1 MRAPRFP
8 RSSAIL
14 LGVVLAGLSVGTACD
29 SNPVLPDI
37 RRPFVYLV
45 LNQTVERDGGAV
57 QPAFLLTILRAD
69 SVVHRGAERF
79 EMRRLSDG
87 ARFDWG
93 TERTDVPLAFGSAA
107 PGLRTANWLLA
118 DSATSAGLG
127 RPSLEP
133 GQTYE
138 LVIETGGEV
147 IRGRATIPDT
157 FSVSVVEREGRRLA
171 VWPTVKGAAAYSV
184 DAVGAGESF
193 HTPQTDTTYVLADSA
208 TALSVIAV
216 GPNTHRF
223 ITDENAR
230 RAGVEGGLGVF
241 GAILEARWEP

>member
-1 MRAPRFP
+1 M
-8 RSSAIL
+8 L
-14 LGVVLAGLSVGTACD
+14 LGMVLVGLSVGTACD
-29 SNPVLPDI
+29 SNPIVPET
-37 RRPFVYLV
+37 RRPFLYLV
-45 LNQTVERDGGAV
+45 LNQTVERDGEPV

-87 ARFDWG
+87 APFDWG

-118 DSATSAGLG
+118 DSSTGAGLG

-138 LVIETGGEV
+138 LVIETGGEE
-147 IRGRATIPDT
+147 IRGQATIPDT
-157 FSVSVVEREGRRLA
+157 FSVSVVERDGGRTA
-171 VWPTVKGAAAYSV
+171 VWPTVEGAAAYSV
-184 DAVGAGESF
+184 DAAGAGEPF
-193 HTPQTDTTYVLADSA
+193 HTLQRDTTFVLADSA

-223 ITDENAR
+223 ITDETAR

-241 GAILEARWEP
+241 GAILEARWER

>member
-1 MRAPRFP
+1 MRAPRL
-8 RSSAIL
+8 RGSSEML
-14 LGVVLAGLSVGTACD
+14 LGLVLVGLLAGLACD
-29 SNPVLPDI
+29 SNPVLPET

-45 LNQTVERDGGAV
+45 LNQTVERDGERV

-87 ARFDWG
+87 ARFDWRE
-93 TERTDVPLAFGSAA
+93 ERDVQLGFDIAA
-107 PGLRTANWLLA
+107 PPLRTANWLLA
-118 DSATSAGLG
+118 DSATGAGLG

-138 LVIETGGEV
+138 LVVETGGEV

-157 FSVSVVEREGRRLA
+157 FSVSVVERGGGQLA
-171 VWPTVKGAAAYSV
+171 VWPTVDGAAAYSV
-184 DAVGAGESF
+184 DAVGAGGPF
-193 HTPQTDTTYVLADSA
+193 HTLQTDTTFLLADSA

-216 GPNTHRF
+216 GPATHRF
-223 ITDENAR
+223 MTDEEVR
-230 RAGVEGGLGVF
+230 RAGVVGGLGVF
-241 GAILEARWEP
+241 GAILEARWER